1 MQVDAL
7 YHVVRAFASDRIVHT
22 EGGADAV
29 RDIKIIR
36 HELIQK
42 DLEIIDKKVEE
53 TSRKAKKTQDKQLKF
68 QYETMVKAQ
77 QTLKDEI

>member
-7 YHVVRAFASDRIVHT
+7 YHVVRVFSNDKVVHT
-22 EGGADAV
+22 EGGADPV

-42 DLEIIDKKVEE
+42 DLEIISKKIEE
-53 TSRKAKKTQDKQLKF
+53 ASRKAKKTQDKQLKV
-68 QYETMVKAQ
+68 QYETMLKAQ
-77 QTLKDEI
+77 

>member
-7 YHVVRAFASDRIVHT
+7 YHVVRVFDKEDVVHT
-22 EGGADAV
+22 EGGADAA

-42 DLEIIDKKVEE
+42 DL
-53 TSRKAKKTQDKQLKF
+53 
-68 QYETMVKAQ
+68 
-77 QTLKDEI
+77 

>member
-7 YHVVRAFASDRIVHT
+7 YHVVRTFKNESILHT

-36 HELIQK
+36 H
-42 DLEIIDKKVEE
+42 
-53 TSRKAKKTQDKQLKF
+53 
-68 QYETMVKAQ
+68 
-77 QTLKDEI
+77 

>member
-7 YHVVRAFASDRIVHT
+7 YHVVRSFPDESIVHT
-22 EGGADAV
+22 EGGSDAV

-42 DLEIIDKKVEE
+42 DLDIINRKV
-53 TSRKAKKTQDKQLKF
+53 
-68 QYETMVKAQ
+68 
-77 QTLKDEI
+77 